1 MGLVE
6 IAVAPPDRSGVDQLI
21 AEGLEYCD
29 AHDLDMHA
37 HYLFGLRALLE
48 LDRAAWDAAAESAV
62 VIADRRASPDAR
74 LTALV
79 ALGLVGA
86 RRGDPGV
93 WKLLDEALALCDI
106 PLGDVSCTAV
116 AVRPAEALWLEGRDG
131 EVATATDAGAGRSQ
145 RSRGCGE
152 LLSRR
157 HLAGI
162 DDGRGPDAGVGPY
175 ALMLAG
181 QWPTRLRVA
190 ELECSYEAAL
200 AAIESGDGALL
211 ESALVE
217 LRELGARPAAAI
229 AGRRLRELGAKVP
242 RGPRPRT
249 RENPVGL
256 TGRELEVLPL
266 LADGLRNAEIAER
279 LVLSEKTVD
288 HHVSAILRKLD
299 ARTRTQAAAE
309 AARLGLTT

>member
-1 MGLVE
+1 M
-6 IAVAPPDRSGVDQLI
+6 
-21 AEGLEYCD
+21 
-29 AHDLDMHA
+29 
-37 HYLFGLRALLE
+37 
-48 LDRAAWDAAAESAV
+48 
-62 VIADRRASPDAR
+62 IADRRA
-74 LTALV
+74 
-79 ALGLVGA
+79 
-86 RRGDPGV
+86 
-93 WKLLDEALALCDI
+93 
-106 PLGDVSCTAV
+106 PLGDVSCTTV
-116 AVRPAEALWLEGRDG
+116 ACARAEALWLEGRDG
-131 EVATATDAGAGRSQ
+131 EVATATDAVLARVATKPWMA
-145 RSRGCGE
+145 GE

-181 QWPTRLRVA
+181 QWPDAIEEWRR
-190 ELECSYEAAL
+190 LECSYEAAL